1 MTGVMVSDWL
11 VITRSFIVVA
21 MERFNLRKVGAFVRS
36 NSGGLNL
43 KVWTHFK
50 LSARYYPKKW

>member
-1 MTGVMVSDWL
+1 MVSDWL
-11 VITRSFIVVA
+11 VISRLFIVVA

-50 LSARYYPKKW
+50 LSARYSPKKW